1 MTHST
6 AGTLATP
13 GPQVERPTSQPPP
26 QRPPAGGPIVHLA
39 LVGAGATDPA
49 ITAAIVGD
57 ASWCELIPLAIDR
70 LDDPRTLRQVDCV
83 LLIDRPGNDE
93 ADAEEVLRYDQ
104 LLTFLRSHRVGAAV
118 ITPRPWVYAG
128 YVSGV
133 VCIPLDSPTDLI
145 RGVCMSLAHLRPVL
159 RQLDIELAS
168 MEQMGKQLAK
178 HFEEVNQELRLAAR
192 LQHDFLPRE
201 MPQVDGLRFTTM
213 FRPCSWVSGDTFDVF
228 PLDHEHV
235 GLYVADAVGHGVAAG
250 LLTMLIKNAIQMS
263 RVAGE
268 AVRLIPPG
276 DVLARLND
284 ALAAQALPDS
294 QFITAWYGVIN
305 TRTLRMRYAS
315 GGHPP
320 PIRVAADGTT
330 SEVKGD
336 GCLLGIFPSQSF
348 AEREVQLA
356 PGERVMV
363 FSDGLENVLL
373 APITGEGEPRILAA
387 DISPE
392 SRRPPGEFIEF
403 LTHRLDREPG
413 GLSRADDVTMILVDT
428 LGPAGHPG

>member
-1 MTHST
+1 MTESN
-6 AGTLATP
+6 AGTLAPP
-13 GPQVERPTSQPPP
+13 GPQIERAS
-26 QRPPAGGPIVHLA
+26 PAPHNAATHGPIVHLA
-39 LVGAGATDPA
+39 LAGSGSTDPA
-49 ITAAIVGD
+49 VPSAIVGD

-70 LDDPRTLRQVDCV
+70 LDDPKTLRQVDCV
-83 LLIDRPGNDE
+83 LLIDKPAADE
-93 ADAEEVLRYDQ
+93 ADAEEMLRYDQ

-133 VCIPLDSPTDLI
+133 VCLPMESPPDLI
-145 RGVCMSLAHLRPVL
+145 HGVCMSLAHLRPVL
-159 RQLDIELAS
+159 RQRDIELAS

-228 PLDHEHV
+228 PLDNEHV

-250 LLTMLIKNAIQMS
+250 LLTMLIKNAIQFS

-268 AVRLIPPG
+268 SVRLIPPG

-305 TRTLRMRYAS
+305 TKTLRMRYAS

-320 PIRVAADGTT
+320 PIRVAPDGTT
-330 SEVKGD
+330 SEVSGD

-348 AEREVQLA
+348 AEREVQLS
-356 PGERVMV
+356 PGERLVV

-373 APITGEGEPRILAA
+373 APIEGAGQPRRLANDIL
-387 DISPE
+387 PE
-392 SRRPPGEFIEF
+392 SRRPPEEFIEF

-428 LGPAGHPG
+428 VDSAARPA

>member
-1 MTHST
+1 MMDSST
-6 AGTLATP
+6 GTLALAAPRGETIA
-13 GPQVERPTSQPPP
+13 TS
-26 QRPPAGGPIVHLA
+26 PPAHAATARGPIVHLA
-39 LVGAGATDPA
+39 LAGAGATDPA
-49 ITAAIVGD
+49 TAARIVGD
-57 ASWCELIPLAIDR
+57 ASWCELIPLALERIDG
-70 LDDPRTLRQVDCV
+70 PRTLRQVDCV
-83 LLIDRPGNDE
+83 LLIDRPGGDDTNGD
-93 ADAEEVLRYDQ
+93 DMLRYDQ

-133 VCIPLDSPTDLI
+133 VCLPMESSAELV

-159 RQLDIELAS
+159 RQLDLELAS
-168 MEQMGKQLAK
+168 MEQMGKQLAR

-228 PLDHEHV
+228 PLDDDHV

-268 AVRLIPPG
+268 TVRLIPPG

-294 QFITAWYGVIN
+294 QFITACYGVIN
-305 TRTLRMRYAS
+305 KRTLRLRYAS

-320 PIRVAADGTT
+320 PIRVAPDGSM
-330 SEVKGD
+330 SEASGD

-348 AEREVQLA
+348 AEREIQLA
-356 PGERVMV
+356 PGERLIVY
-363 FSDGLENVLL
+363 SDGLEGVLL
-373 APITGEGEPRILAA
+373 TPVGHAGQPRNLAA
-387 DISPE
+387 DIAAE
-392 SRRPPGEFIEF
+392 VRRPADAFIAF
-403 LTHRLDREPG
+403 LNERLDREPG
-413 GLSRADDVTMILVDT
+413 GLSRADDMTMIVIDV
-428 LGPAGHPG
+428 AG